1 VSWATASVKGV
12 LVFLYFVVATVY
24 VPDLVLGLGF
34 VADASSFVRDLVGLG
49 VWGAFFTAGLWMLR
63 VGQRRGII

>member
-1 VSWATASVKGV
+1 VSWATASIKGV

-34 VADASSFVRDLVGLG
+34 VADSSAFVRDLVALG
-49 VWGAFFTAGLWMLR
+49 VWGIFFATGLWMLR
-63 VGQRRGII
+63 VAQRRGLI